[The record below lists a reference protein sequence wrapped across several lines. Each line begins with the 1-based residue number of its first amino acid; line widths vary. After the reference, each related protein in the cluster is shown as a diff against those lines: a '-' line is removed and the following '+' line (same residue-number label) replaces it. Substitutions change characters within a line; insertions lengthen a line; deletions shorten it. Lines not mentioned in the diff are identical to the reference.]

1 MLNPFFNIMIGRA
14 ILIIFFF
21 IVLIFAYYLFNKV
34 RQLKQQEIT
43 LEKEKQNIKI
53 QIRNKQIK
61 ISNLNQQI
69 INKQNKLLQLK
80 QLQQQEQTILDTKK
94 KTRQNELQQIEQ
106 NYEEQRIKH
115 RQDFHQSIRQ
125 QQIEMKSQL
134 YQQIGKIQRAR
145 NQIQSSL
152 VQLKSVYQAA
162 TAARLRQQEEQNKI
176 SFYRIQISDK
186 QINDI
191 INLQEWKKELN
202 DPSIVSKIIWSAFI
216 MKPTTDLCNRV
227 LGSGSICGIYKITNK
242 QTGDIYI
249 GQSVNVADRW
259 KQHVKCG
266 LGIDASATNKLYNNM
281 QKYGVWNFTFEIL
294 QKCTRDKLN
303 EKERFWIQMYQ
314 SNKVG
319 LNVTKGNK

>member
-1 MLNPFFNIMIGRA
+1 MKTIL
-14 ILIIFFF
+14 LIIFFLLVF
-21 IVLIFAYYLFNKV
+21 IFSYILFKKT
-34 RQLKQQEIT
+34 RQLKEQEKT
-43 LEKEKQNIKI
+43 LI
-53 QIRNKQIK
+53 QR
-61 ISNLNQQI
+61 ISNFNQQI
-69 INKQNKLLQLK
+69 ASKQNQILQLK
-80 QLQQQEQTILDTKK
+80 ILQQQEQTILDTRK
-94 KTRQNELQQIEQ
+94 KTRQDELQQIERD
-106 NYEEQRIKH
+106 YEEQRIKH
-115 RQDFHQSIRQ
+115 RQSFHQSIRQ
-125 QQIEMKSQL
+125 EQIEMKSQL
-134 YQQIGKIQRAR
+134 YQQIGKIQRQR

-162 TAARLRQQEEQNKI
+162 TAARLRQQEEQDKI
-176 SFYRIQISDK
+176 SFYRIKISEE

-227 LGSGSICGIYKITNK
+227 LGSGSVCGIYKITNK

-249 GQSVNVADRW
+249 GQSVNIADRW

-294 QKCTRDKLN
+294 QKCSRDKLN

>member
-1 MLNPFFNIMIGRA
+1 MIGRVV
-14 ILIIFFF
+14 LIIFFF

-34 RQLKQQEIT
+34 RQLRQQEIT
-43 LEKEKQNIKI
+43 LEKEKQNIKT
-53 QIRNKQIK
+53 QIRSKQIK

-94 KTRQNELQQIEQ
+94 KTRQDELQEIER

-115 RQDFHQSIRQ
+115 RQIFHQSIRQ

-134 YQQIGKIQRAR
+134 YQQIGKIQKER
-145 NQIQSSL
+145 NQIQSDL
-152 VQLKSVYQAA
+152 AQLKSVYQAA
-162 TAARLRQQEEQNKI
+162 TAARLRQQEEQDKI
-176 SFYRIQISDK
+176 AFYRIKISEG

-191 INLQEWKKELN
+191 INLQDWKKELN

-227 LGSGSICGIYKITNK
+227 LGSGSVCGIYKITNK

-249 GQSVNVADRW
+249 GQSVNIADRW

-303 EKERFWIQMYQ
+303 EKERYWIQMYQ

>member
-1 MLNPFFNIMIGRA
+1 MIGRA
-14 ILIIFFF
+14 VLIIFFF

-53 QIRNKQIK
+53 QIRSKQIK

-80 QLQQQEQTILDTKK
+80 QLQKQEQTILDTRK
-94 KTRQNELQQIEQ
+94 KTRQDELQQIEQ

-115 RQDFHQSIRQ
+115 HQDFHQSIRQ
-125 QQIEMKSQL
+125 EQIEMKSQL
-134 YQQIGKIQRAR
+134 YQQIGKIQRQR

-152 VQLKSVYQAA
+152 AQLKSVYQAA
-162 TAARLRQQEEQNKI
+162 TAARLRQQEEQDKI
-176 SFYRIQISDK
+176 SFYRIKISEK

-191 INLQEWKKELN
+191 THLQEWKKELN
-202 DPSIVSKIIWSAFI
+202 DPSIVSKVIWSTFI

-227 LGSGSICGIYKITNK
+227 LGSGSVCGIYKITNK

-249 GQSVNVADRW
+249 GQSVNIADRW
-259 KQHVKCG
+259 KQHIKCG

>member
-1 MLNPFFNIMIGRA
+1 MLKGIF
-14 ILIIFFF
+14 LIIFFF
-21 IVLIFAYYLFNKV
+21 AVFIFSYFLFSKV
-34 RQLKQQEIT
+34 RQLKQQET
-43 LEKEKQNIKI
+43 ALEKKKQ
-53 QIRNKQIK
+53 QTE
-61 ISNLNQQI
+61 SWLNLNQKKLSDLNQLI
-69 INKQNKLLQLK
+69 VNKQKELLRLK
-80 QLQQQEQTILDTKK
+80 QQQQQEQTLLDNKK
-94 KTRQNELQQIEQ
+94 KTRQSELQQIEQ

-115 RQDFHQSIRQ
+115 RQIFHQSIRQ
-125 QQIEMKSQL
+125 EQIEMKNQL
-134 YQQIGKIQRAR
+134 YQQIGKIQKAR
-145 NQIQSSL
+145 NQIQSDL
-152 VQLKSVYQAA
+152 AQLKSVYQAA
-162 TAARLRQQEEQNKI
+162 TAARLRQQEEQDKI
-176 SFYRIQISDK
+176 SFYRIKISEK

-227 LGSGSICGIYKITNK
+227 LGSGSVCGIYKITNK

-259 KQHVKCG
+259 KQHIKCG

-314 SNKVG
+314 SNKTG

>member
-1 MLNPFFNIMIGRA
+1 MIGRA

-134 YQQIGKIQRAR
+134 YQQIGKIQKVR
-145 NQIQSSL
+145 NQIQSDL
-152 VQLKSVYQAA
+152 AQLKSVYQAA
-162 TAARLRQQEEQNKI
+162 TAARLRQQEEQDKI
-176 SFYRIQISDK
+176 AFYRIKISEK
-186 QINDI
+186 QIDDI

-202 DPSIVSKIIWSAFI
+202 DPSIVSKIIWSAFV

-249 GQSVNVADRW
+249 GQSVNIADRW
-259 KQHVKCG
+259 KQHIKCG

>member
-1 MLNPFFNIMIGRA
+1 MNQRIQVN
-14 ILIIFFF
+14 
-21 IVLIFAYYLFNKV
+21 N
-34 RQLKQQEIT
+34 LKQT
-43 LEKEKQNIKI
+43 VSKHLEEKQKEL
-53 QIRNKQIK
+53 
-61 ISNLNQQI
+61 SDLNQQI
-69 INKQNKLLQLK
+69 TNKQNKILQLK
-80 QLQQQEQTILDTKK
+80 NLQQQEQKIL
-94 KTRQNELQQIEQ
+94 NEAR
-106 NYEEQRIKH
+106 EEQGQKL
-115 RQDFHQSIRQ
+115 
-125 QQIEMKSQL
+125 K
-134 YQQIGKIQRAR
+134 
-145 NQIQSSL
+145 QIQSSYKESL
-152 VQLKSVYQAA
+152 TKQEQIYNNAIQQKKKNVELKYQQYEESLKQQIHNIQDLRDQVQSDLTQLKSVYEAA
-162 TAARLRQQEEQNKI
+162 TAARLRQQEEQDKI
-176 SFYRIQISDK
+176 SFYRIKISEK

-191 INLQEWKKELN
+191 TNLQDWKKELN

-227 LGSGSICGIYKITNK
+227 LGSGSVCGIYKITNK

-249 GQSVNVADRW
+249 GQSVNIADRW

>member
-1 MLNPFFNIMIGRA
+1 MIGQA
-14 ILIIFFF
+14 SLIIFFF
-21 IVLIFAYYLFNKV
+21 IVFIFAYYLFNKV

-43 LEKEKQNIKI
+43 LEKEKQNIKK

-80 QLQQQEQTILDTKK
+80 QLQQQEQTILDTRK
-94 KTRQNELQQIEQ
+94 KTRQDELQQIEQ

-115 RQDFHQSIRQ
+115 RQDFHQSLRQ
-125 QQIEMKSQL
+125 EQIEMKSQL
-134 YQQIGKIQRAR
+134 YQQIGKIQRQR

-162 TAARLRQQEEQNKI
+162 TAARLRQQEEQDKI
-176 SFYRIQISDK
+176 SFYRIKISEK

-191 INLQEWKKELN
+191 TNLQDWKKELN

-227 LGSGSICGIYKITNK
+227 LGSGSVCGIYKITNK

>member
-1 MLNPFFNIMIGRA
+1 MIGRA
-14 ILIIFFF
+14 VLIIFFF

-43 LEKEKQNIKI
+43 LEKEKQNIKT

-125 QQIEMKSQL
+125 EQIEMKSQL
-134 YQQIGKIQRAR
+134 YQQIGKIQKQR
-145 NQIQSSL
+145 NQIQSDL
-152 VQLKSVYQAA
+152 AQLKSVYQAA
-162 TAARLRQQEEQNKI
+162 TAARLRQQEEQDKI
-176 SFYRIQISDK
+176 AFYRIKISEK

-191 INLQEWKKELN
+191 THLQEWKKELN
-202 DPSIVSKIIWSAFI
+202 DPSIVSKIIWSAFV

-227 LGSGSICGIYKITNK
+227 LGSGSVCGIYKITNK

-249 GQSVNVADRW
+249 GQSVNIADRW
-259 KQHVKCG
+259 KQHIKCG

>member
-1 MLNPFFNIMIGRA
+1 MIGQA

-61 ISNLNQQI
+61 ISNLNHQI

-115 RQDFHQSIRQ
+115 HQDFHQSIRQ

-134 YQQIGKIQRAR
+134 YQQIGKIQRVR

-162 TAARLRQQEEQNKI
+162 TVARLRQQEEQDKI
-176 SFYRIQISDK
+176 AFYRIKISEK
-186 QINDI
+186 QIDDI

-202 DPSIVSKIIWSAFI
+202 DPSIVSKIIWSAFV

-227 LGSGSICGIYKITNK
+227 LGSGSVCGIYKITNRR
-242 QTGDIYI
+242 TGEIYV
-249 GQSVNVADRW
+249 GQSV
-259 KQHVKCG
+259 K
-266 LGIDASATNKLYNNM
+266 I
-281 QKYGVWNFTFEIL
+281 GV
-294 QKCTRDKLN
+294 
-303 EKERFWIQMYQ
+303 
-314 SNKVG
+314 
-319 LNVTKGNK
+319 

>member
-1 MLNPFFNIMIGRA
+1 MFIFSY
-14 ILIIFFF
+14 ILFR
-21 IVLIFAYYLFNKV
+21 KT
-34 RQLKQQEIT
+34 RQLKEQEKT
-43 LEKEKQNIKI
+43 LIE
-53 QIRNKQIK
+53 K
-61 ISNLNQQI
+61 ISNFNQLI
-69 INKQNKLLQLK
+69 ARKQNQILQLK
-80 QLQQQEQTILDTKK
+80 ILQQQEQTILDTRK
-94 KTRQNELQQIEQ
+94 KTRQDELQQIER

-115 RQDFHQSIRQ
+115 RQSFHQSIRQ
-125 QQIEMKSQL
+125 EQIEMKSQL
-134 YQQIGKIQRAR
+134 YQQIGKIQRQR
-145 NQIQSSL
+145 NQIQSDL
-152 VQLKSVYQAA
+152 AQLKSVYQAA
-162 TAARLRQQEEQNKI
+162 TAARLRQQEEQDKI
-176 SFYRIQISDK
+176 SFYRIKISEK

-216 MKPTTDLCNRV
+216 IKPTTDLCNRV
-227 LGSGSICGIYKITNK
+227 LGSGSVCGIYKITNK

-249 GQSVNVADRW
+249 GQSVNIADRW
-259 KQHVKCG
+259 KQHIKCG

>member
-1 MLNPFFNIMIGRA
+1 MIGRA
-14 ILIIFFF
+14 VLIIFFF

-53 QIRNKQIK
+53 QIRSKQIK

-125 QQIEMKSQL
+125 EQIEMKSQL
-134 YQQIGKIQRAR
+134 YQQIGKIQRQR

-152 VQLKSVYQAA
+152 VQLKSVYQAV
-162 TAARLRQQEEQNKI
+162 TAARLRQQEEQDKI
-176 SFYRIQISDK
+176 SFYRIKISEK

-191 INLQEWKKELN
+191 THLQEWKKELN
-202 DPSIVSKIIWSAFI
+202 DPSIVSKVIWSTFI

-227 LGSGSICGIYKITNK
+227 LGSGSVCGIYKITNK

-249 GQSVNVADRW
+249 GQSVNIADRW
-259 KQHVKCG
+259 KQHIKCG

>member
-1 MLNPFFNIMIGRA
+1 MKTIL
-14 ILIIFFF
+14 LIIFFLLVF
-21 IVLIFAYYLFNKV
+21 IFSYILFKKT
-34 RQLKQQEIT
+34 RQLKEQEKT
-43 LEKEKQNIKI
+43 LI
-53 QIRNKQIK
+53 QK
-61 ISNLNQQI
+61 ISNFNQQI
-69 INKQNKLLQLK
+69 ARKQNQILQLK
-80 QLQQQEQTILDTKK
+80 ILQQQEQTILDTRK
-94 KTRQNELQQIEQ
+94 KTRQDELQQIERD
-106 NYEEQRIKH
+106 YEEQRIKH
-115 RQDFHQSIRQ
+115 RQSFHQSIRQ
-125 QQIEMKSQL
+125 EQIEMKSQL
-134 YQQIGKIQRAR
+134 YQQIGKIQRQR

-162 TAARLRQQEEQNKI
+162 TAARLRQQEEQDKI
-176 SFYRIQISDK
+176 SFYRIKISEN

-227 LGSGSICGIYKITNK
+227 LGSGSVCGIYKITNK

-249 GQSVNVADRW
+249 GQSVNIADRW
-259 KQHVKCG
+259 KQHIKCG

>member
-1 MLNPFFNIMIGRA
+1 MLKGIY
-14 ILIIFFF
+14 LIVFFF
-21 IVLIFAYYLFNKV
+21 AVFIFSYFLFSKV
-34 RQLKQQEIT
+34 RQLKQQET
-43 LEKEKQNIKI
+43 ALEKKKQ
-53 QIRNKQIK
+53 QTESQL
-61 ISNLNQQI
+61 NLNQKKLSDLNQLI
-69 INKQNKLLQLK
+69 VNKQKTLLQLK
-80 QLQQQEQTILDTKK
+80 QQQQQEQNLLDNKK
-94 KTRQNELQQIEQ
+94 KTRQSELQQIEQ
-106 NYEEQRIKH
+106 NYKEQRIKH
-115 RQDFHQSIRQ
+115 RQNFHQSIRQ
-125 QQIEMKSQL
+125 EQIEIKNQL
-134 YQQIGKIQRAR
+134 YQQIGKIQKQR
-145 NQIQSSL
+145 NQIQSDL
-152 VQLKSVYQAA
+152 AQLKSVYQAA
-162 TAARLRQQEEQNKI
+162 TAARLRQQEEQDKI
-176 SFYRIQISDK
+176 SFYCIKISEK

-227 LGSGSICGIYKITNK
+227 LGSGSVCGIYKITNK

-249 GQSVNVADRW
+249 GQSVNIADRW

-281 QKYGVWNFTFEIL
+281 QRYGVWNFTFEIL

>member
-1 MLNPFFNIMIGRA
+1 MIGQA

-61 ISNLNQQI
+61 ISNLNHQI

-134 YQQIGKIQRAR
+134 YQQIGKIQRVR

-162 TAARLRQQEEQNKI
+162 TAARLRQQEEQDKI
-176 SFYRIQISDK
+176 SFYRIKISEK

-191 INLQEWKKELN
+191 TNLQEWKKELN

-227 LGSGSICGIYKITNK
+227 LGSGSVCGIYKITNK

>member
-1 MLNPFFNIMIGRA
+1 MIGQA

-61 ISNLNQQI
+61 ISNLNHQI

-115 RQDFHQSIRQ
+115 RQSFHQFIRQ
-125 QQIEMKSQL
+125 EQIEMRTQL
-134 YQQIGKIQRAR
+134 YQQIGKIQKQR
-145 NQIQSSL
+145 NQIQSDL
-152 VQLKSVYQAA
+152 AQLKSVYQAA
-162 TAARLRQQEEQNKI
+162 TAARLRQQEEQDKI
-176 SFYRIQISDK
+176 SFYRIKISEK

-227 LGSGSICGIYKITNK
+227 LGSGSVCGIYKITNK

-249 GQSVNVADRW
+249 GQSVNIADRW

-281 QKYGVWNFTFEIL
+281 QRYGVWNFTFEIL

>member
-1 MLNPFFNIMIGRA
+1 MKTIL
-14 ILIIFFF
+14 LIIFFLLVF
-21 IVLIFAYYLFNKV
+21 IFSYTLFKKT
-34 RQLKQQEIT
+34 RQLKEQEKT
-43 LEKEKQNIKI
+43 LI
-53 QIRNKQIK
+53 QR
-61 ISNLNQQI
+61 ISNFNQQI
-69 INKQNKLLQLK
+69 ASKQNQILQLK
-80 QLQQQEQTILDTKK
+80 ILQQQEQTILDTRK
-94 KTRQNELQQIEQ
+94 KTRQDELQQIER

-115 RQDFHQSIRQ
+115 RQSFHQSIRQ
-125 QQIEMKSQL
+125 EQIEMKSQL
-134 YQQIGKIQRAR
+134 YQQIGKIQRQR
-145 NQIQSSL
+145 NQIQSDL
-152 VQLKSVYQAA
+152 AQLKSVYQAA
-162 TAARLRQQEEQNKI
+162 TAARLRQQEEQDKI
-176 SFYRIQISDK
+176 SFYRIKVSEE

-227 LGSGSICGIYKITNK
+227 LGSGSVCGIYKITNK

-249 GQSVNVADRW
+249 GQSVNIADRW

>member
-1 MLNPFFNIMIGRA
+1 MIGRA

-115 RQDFHQSIRQ
+115 RQDFHQSICQ

-134 YQQIGKIQRAR
+134 YQQIGKIQKVR
-145 NQIQSSL
+145 NQIQSDL
-152 VQLKSVYQAA
+152 AQLKSVYQAA
-162 TAARLRQQEEQNKI
+162 TAARLRQQEEQDKI
-176 SFYRIQISDK
+176 AFYRIKISEK
-186 QINDI
+186 QIDDI

-202 DPSIVSKIIWSAFI
+202 DPSIVSKIIWSAFV

-227 LGSGSICGIYKITNK
+227 LGSGSVCGIYKITNK

-249 GQSVNVADRW
+249 GQSVNIADRW
-259 KQHVKCG
+259 KQHIKCG

>member
-1 MLNPFFNIMIGRA
+1 MLKGIF
-14 ILIIFFF
+14 LIVFFF
-21 IVLIFAYYLFNKV
+21 AVFIFSYFLFSKV
-34 RQLKQQEIT
+34 RQLKQQET
-43 LEKEKQNIKI
+43 ALEKKKQ
-53 QIRNKQIK
+53 QTESQL
-61 ISNLNQQI
+61 NLNQKKLSDLNQLI
-69 INKQNKLLQLK
+69 VDKQKTLLQLK
-80 QLQQQEQTILDTKK
+80 QQQQQEQTLLDNKK
-94 KTRQNELQQIEQ
+94 KTRQSELQQIEQ

-115 RQDFHQSIRQ
+115 RQSFHQSIRQ
-125 QQIEMKSQL
+125 EQIEMRTQL
-134 YQQIGKIQRAR
+134 YQQIGKIQKQR
-145 NQIQSSL
+145 NQIQSDL
-152 VQLKSVYQAA
+152 AQLKSVYQAA
-162 TAARLRQQEEQNKI
+162 TAARLRQQEEQDKI
-176 SFYRIQISDK
+176 SFYRIKISEK

-191 INLQEWKKELN
+191 IHLQEWKKELN

-227 LGSGSICGIYKITNK
+227 LGSGSVCGIYKITNK

-281 QKYGVWNFTFEIL
+281 QRYGVWNFTFEIL

>member
-1 MLNPFFNIMIGRA
+1 MLNPFFNMMIGRA

-43 LEKEKQNIKI
+43 LEKEKQNIKT

-134 YQQIGKIQRAR
+134 YQQIGKIQRER

-162 TAARLRQQEEQNKI
+162 TAARLRQQEEQDKI
-176 SFYRIQISDK
+176 AFYRIKISEK
-186 QINDI
+186 QIDDI

-202 DPSIVSKIIWSAFI
+202 DPSIVSKIIWSAFV

-227 LGSGSICGIYKITNK
+227 LGSGSVCGIYKITNK

-249 GQSVNVADRW
+249 GQSVNIADRW
-259 KQHVKCG
+259 KQHIKCG

-281 QKYGVWNFTFEIL
+281 QRYGVWNFTFEIL

>member
-1 MLNPFFNIMIGRA
+1 MIGRA
-14 ILIIFFF
+14 VLIIFFF

-53 QIRNKQIK
+53 QIRSKQIK

-80 QLQQQEQTILDTKK
+80 QLQQQEQTILDTRK
-94 KTRQNELQQIEQ
+94 KTRQDELQQIEQ

-115 RQDFHQSIRQ
+115 HQDFHQSIRQ
-125 QQIEMKSQL
+125 EQIEMKSQL
-134 YQQIGKIQRAR
+134 YQQIGKIQRQR
-145 NQIQSSL
+145 NQIQLSL
-152 VQLKSVYQAA
+152 AQLKSVYQAA
-162 TAARLRQQEEQNKI
+162 TAARLRQQEEQDKI
-176 SFYRIQISDK
+176 SFYRIKISEK

-191 INLQEWKKELN
+191 THLQEWKKELN
-202 DPSIVSKIIWSAFI
+202 DPSIVSKVIWSTFI

-227 LGSGSICGIYKITNK
+227 LGSGSVCGIYKITNK

-249 GQSVNVADRW
+249 GQSVNIADRW
-259 KQHVKCG
+259 KQHIKCG

>member
-1 MLNPFFNIMIGRA
+1 MIGRA
-14 ILIIFFF
+14 TLIIFFF

-134 YQQIGKIQRAR
+134 YQQIGKIQRQR
-145 NQIQSSL
+145 DQIQSSL
-152 VQLKSVYQAA
+152 VQLKTVYQAA
-162 TAARLRQQEEQNKI
+162 TAARLRQQEEQDKI
-176 SFYRIQISDK
+176 AFYRIKISEK
-186 QINDI
+186 QIDDI

-202 DPSIVSKIIWSAFI
+202 DPSIVSKIIWSAFV

-249 GQSVNVADRW
+249 GQSVNIADRW
-259 KQHVKCG
+259 KQHIKCG